1 MGASRR
7 AVPVLLAALA
17 LFSLCACTD
26 SLDGGGEGD
35 ASLADRLAPLEL
47 YFQGLNAEDLQMMS
61 SAFPEAVQADF
72 YACQM
77 EGYDREEDY
86 WKARRTSQSA
96 LYQVEDSCALQ
107 YTYNVEGE
115 TPIEN
120 LSELEAQIVSKYGG
134 TCTIDDGYEIHFFL
148 GVSDGTNHCGTSGT
162 YFDVVLLDGV
172 WRLFWCL

>member
-1 MGASRR
+1 MRLHMGGR
-7 AVPVLLAALA
+7 AVPVLLAALT

-35 ASLADRLAPLEL
+35 ASLAERLAPLDL

-61 SAFPEAVQADF
+61 SAFPGAVQADF

-107 YTYNVEGE
+107 YT
-115 TPIEN
+115 
-120 LSELEAQIVSKYGG
+120 
-134 TCTIDDGYEIHFFL
+134 
-148 GVSDGTNHCGTSGT
+148 
-162 YFDVVLLDGV
+162 
-172 WRLFWCL
+172 